1 MLYRN
6 RLSMGWSIRGIVERL
21 VNEYLVGEYLTI
33 LYAMFGSGIHVYVN

>member
-6 RLSMGWSIRGIVERL
+6 RLSMGWSIRGIERL
-21 VNEYLVGEYLTI
+21 VNEYLVGVYLTI